1 MRKSTL
7 SAWLEPNQARSLI
20 AARTVGAVAL
30 LVVGGIHYQQYRYA
44 LYSVIPTIGLL
55 FIVNFIAATVLGL
68 ALLAPFKEAR
78 TPRRTARPIRRIG
91 RRRGRGERARR
102 AADQRAHRSVRLHG
116 ARLPVRDRADDRIRS
131 HRNCDVDAV
140 PGSGALSRT
149 LRAGHTPT
157 RTPRRSDRPVSRDP
171 STTWAAT
178 TPFGPEIP
186 LALADHGLTP
196 RSASQ
201 SRTAS
206 GGSLRHCAR
215 ADSRISSWGSR
226 SYAALPG
233 LRDRYRTTAVA
244 TDTAGFSI
252 S

>member
-1 MRKSTL
+1 MIRSRSCESAGRFLTGGGVIGSEGTYYVPSLTNVKRPRRQKEFRLMRKSTL

-44 LYSVIPTIGLL
+44 LYSVIPTIGPL

-171 STTWAAT
+171 STT
-178 TPFGPEIP
+178 
-186 LALADHGLTP
+186 
-196 RSASQ
+196 
-201 SRTAS
+201 
-206 GGSLRHCAR
+206 
-215 ADSRISSWGSR
+215 
-226 SYAALPG
+226 
-233 LRDRYRTTAVA
+233 
-244 TDTAGFSI
+244 
-252 S
+252 